1 VTHVNGVGDEATIVK
16 VDLDVLGVGRRIEL
30 DGELG
35 AISLEGLGG
44 DLDSGGTGRVAL
56 EVGRSVDLVAELG
69 NVGVLGGGLE
79 NGLLNRVG
87 SRDQEST
94 IEKEKSDTVIQ
105 TSDGRLRT
113 SSEALALGLGRV
125 VQKNLKSG
133 VLSNTETLS
142 TLLGTVDPSDGT
154 ISKKSTLDHTA
165 TLRHGVQ
172 LPGGVGIE
180 RLHATAGGVSRSSD
194 VLVRATTTDDDIRVP
209 LVGAREGHH
218 DGATG
223 VGVCTVGS
231 GKVRKSTNDIASTNV
246 EDLSGLGDLD
256 EEVTILHQ
264 VKEGVHVV
272 GLVLAEDLH
281 VDGFAL
287 RGTVG
292 VEDLVGRVV
301 VLRLSRVKT
310 VQGAGSDEDLVV
322 GHDLNG
328 SVPTSSVELCA
339 RLVPSLTIER
349 SIGSRALE
357 ETNTLEAVT
366 DGGINEVERSVTA
379 ERHEATISQEDTA
392 RAKGVGLVGQGS
404 KLLGGGV
411 VLRRVGILAVGKLKL
426 GVVLNLVEED
436 DLAVRHE
443 TGVHS
448 RDTRATLDLDGTGL
462 GSSRSRAGL
471 RSGNGGRIDARTRLA
486 ALAAV
491 GSCVTAVS
499 VHRAARSLSPAAA
512 DHVIESG
519 TAASIG
525 GLLASCD
532 RVVGGLSKDGFTT
545 SGSRR
550 RTGDSSSGGSSS
562 GGGTLAAV
570 LAAVGNE
577 AVAISRTAVAVRAA
591 ASAVSTVGVAAS
603 AAKVLTAAT
612 IIASGNRGVLGS
624 YRSSGRC
631 GGRVAATGQASSSAM
646 TLGRSTPSVLR
657 AASALVDCAVGV
669 AEQVAVVGSAL
680 SILRVLALPLLWHN
694 AKV

>member
-1 VTHVNGVGDEATIVK
+1 VTHVDGVGDEATVVK
-16 VDLDVLGVGRRIEL
+16 VDLDVLGVGRRVEL

-44 DLDSGGTGRVAL
+44 DLNSGGTGRVAL
-56 EVGRSVDLVAELG
+56 EVRRSVDLVAELG

-79 NGLLNRVG
+79 NGLLNGVG

-94 IEKEKSDTVIQ
+94 IEKEKGDTVVK
-105 TSDGRLRT
+105 TSNGRLRT

-125 VQKNLKSG
+125 VQKNLKSRI
-133 VLSNTETLS
+133 LSNTETLG
-142 TLLGTVDPSDGT
+142 TLSGTVDPGDST
-154 ISKKSTLDHTA
+154 VSKKSTLDHTT

-194 VLVRATTTDDDIRVP
+194 VLVRATTTDDDIRAP
-209 LVGAREGHH
+209 LVGARERHH

-223 VGVCTVGS
+223 VRVCAVGS
-231 GKVRKSTNDIASTNV
+231 GKVRKSANDIASTNV

-256 EEVTILHQ
+256 EEVAVLHQ

-281 VDGFAL
+281 VDGLAL
-287 RGTVG
+287 GSTIG
-292 VEDLVGRVV
+292 VEHLVGRVV

-339 RLVPSLTIER
+339 RLVPGLTIER

-357 ETNTLEAVT
+357 ETNALEAVG
-366 DGGINEVERSVTA
+366 DSGIDEVERSVTA
-379 ERHEATISQEDTA
+379 KRHETTISKEDTA
-392 RAKGVGLVGQGS
+392 GAEGVGLVGQGS

-411 VLRRVGILAVGKLKL
+411 VLGRVGILAVAKLKL
-426 GVVLNLVEED
+426 GVVLNLVEEN
-436 DLAVRHE
+436 DLTVRHQ

-448 RDTRATLDLDGTGL
+448 RDTRATLDLNGTGL

-471 RSGNGGRIDARTRLA
+471 GSRDGGRIDARTRLA
-486 ALAAV
+486 TLTTV
-491 GSCVTAVS
+491 GSCVAAVS

-525 GLLASCD
+525 SLLASCG
-532 RVVGGLSKDGFTT
+532 RVVGGLAEDGFTT
-545 SGSRR
+545 GGSGR
-550 RTGDSSSGGSSS
+550 RTGDSSTSGSSS
-562 GGGTLAAV
+562 GGSALAAV
-570 LAAVGNE
+570 LAAIGNE
-577 AVAISRTAVAVRAA
+577 AVAILQDVSWRTWRY
-591 ASAVSTVGVAAS
+591 
-603 AAKVLTAAT
+603 
-612 IIASGNRGVLGS
+612 GVL
-624 YRSSGRC
+624 C
-631 GGRVAATGQASSSAM
+631 
-646 TLGRSTPSVLR
+646 
-657 AASALVDCAVGV
+657 AL
-669 AEQVAVVGSAL
+669 Q
-680 SILRVLALPLLWHN
+680 
-694 AKV
+694 